1 MIVKR
6 KIRLSSS
13 WLIVPIVTLSLW
25 MATSLLRKKEDLV
38 LAKPMTVLNQQL
50 PVKVPQ
56 PPSNR
61 PKLILQGKQI
71 SLNGRVWQAAWSQW
85 QIGTSSATIRTAIS
99 DIGLMR
105 IMGVDLLSTWNFN
118 RQPVQWFS
126 QPEIE
131 PLMLSAWLTNQYRYL
146 DISDLAMMKGWQIK
160 VDGKTL
166 RITSPEAMVR
176 EIRQGKQAEGKRIVL
191 DLNGPTPWQVT
202 QEGALLTLKVDAIAN
217 PMLLERYIPK
227 VPDGTNPINGNTLS
241 GGDEENEIFPIVPP
255 ATVSPSEIVPLK
267 LQSNQNQTTIELQVP
282 NGLRAKV
289 WSLPAPYRLVIDLA
303 PEVMIDRD
311 IMWAPGLR
319 YRQQMVRLGDSRF
332 PVVCLEI
339 NLRQSVKL
347 RPIWSKTDSLVG
359 ITPLVEMAQHWQAAG
374 AVNGGFFNRNT
385 QLPLGAVRRDGQWIS
400 SPILNRG
407 AIAWNDNG
415 DVKIGHLS
423 LLENL
428 ITSTGERLPIVSV
441 NSGYVQPGIAVLT
454 RNWGKNYTPLTDR
467 ETLVTVQNNQVTLIE
482 KYERNPPPEVV
493 NNKTSFSIPPDGYL
507 LAFRNYPE
515 VPSLTVGS
523 TVRLENYPVPLEFQ
537 RYPHIL
543 GAGPVLLLNN
553 QIVLDGKAEQFR
565 DAFIQQSAYRS
576 TIARTAS
583 NTILIATVG
592 SRTGG
597 LGPTLNEIAQI
608 MKTMGAVDALNLDG
622 GSSTSLYLGGEL
634 LNRSPRTAARVHNGL
649 GIFLPVNP

>member
-1 MIVKR
+1 MVVLR
-6 KIRLSSS
+6 KTRLSSS

-25 MATSLLRKKEDLV
+25 IATSLFKKKEDLV
-38 LAKPMTVLNQQL
+38 LAKPMTILNQQL

-56 PPSNR
+56 PSSDR

-71 SLNGRVWQAAWSQW
+71 AINGKVWSAAWSQW
-85 QIGTSSATIRTAIS
+85 KMGTNAATIRTAIS

-105 IMGVDLLSTWNFN
+105 IMGVELLSTWNFN

-131 PLMLSAWLTNQYRYL
+131 PLMLTAWLTNQYRYL
-146 DISDLAMMKGWQIK
+146 DINDLAMIKGWQIK
-160 VDGKTL
+160 VDGTTL
-166 RITSPEAMVR
+166 RINSPNAMVQ
-176 EIRQGKQAEGKRIVL
+176 EIRQGKQPEGKRIVL
-191 DLNGPTPWQVT
+191 DLNGPTPWQIS
-202 QEGALLTLKVDAIAN
+202 QEGAVLTLKVDATVN
-217 PMLLERYIPK
+217 PILLERYNPKIPN
-227 VPDGTNPINGNTLS
+227 GINGINGNTLS
-241 GGDEENEIFPIVPP
+241 GGDEENEIFPTVPP
-255 ATVSPSEIVPLK
+255 ATVSPSANVPLK

-282 NGLRAKV
+282 TGLRAKV
-289 WSLPAPYRLVIDLA
+289 WSLPAPYRLVIDMA
-303 PEVMIDRD
+303 PEVMIERD

-319 YRQQMVRLGDSRF
+319 YKQQMVSLGDSRF
-332 PVVCLEI
+332 PVVSLEI

-347 RPIWSKTDSLVG
+347 RPIWSKSDNLVG
-359 ITPLVEMAQHWQAAG
+359 TTPLIEMAQQWQAAG

-385 QLPLGAVRRDGQWIS
+385 MFPLGALRRDGQWIS

-415 DVKIGHLS
+415 EIKIGHLS

-428 ITSTGERLPIVSV
+428 VTSTGERLPIVSV
-441 NSGYVQPGIAVLT
+441 NSGYIQPGIAVLT
-454 RNWGKNYTPLTDR
+454 PNWGKNYTPITDN
-467 ETLVTVQNNQVTLIE
+467 ETLVTVQNSQVINIE
-482 KYERNPPPEVV
+482 KYNRNPPPEIV
-493 NNKTSFSIPPDGYL
+493 NNKTSFSIPPEGFL

-515 VPSLTVGS
+515 APSLTVGS
-523 TVRLENYPVPLEFQ
+523 TVRLEDYPVPLEFQ
-537 RYPHIL
+537 RYAHIL

-553 QIVLDGKAEQFR
+553 QIVLDGKAEKFSES
-565 DAFIQQSAYRS
+565 FIQQSAYRS
-576 TIARTAS
+576 TIGRTAS

-597 LGPTLNEIAQI
+597 LGPTLSEIAQI
-608 MKTMGAVDALNLDG
+608 MKVMGAEDALNLDG